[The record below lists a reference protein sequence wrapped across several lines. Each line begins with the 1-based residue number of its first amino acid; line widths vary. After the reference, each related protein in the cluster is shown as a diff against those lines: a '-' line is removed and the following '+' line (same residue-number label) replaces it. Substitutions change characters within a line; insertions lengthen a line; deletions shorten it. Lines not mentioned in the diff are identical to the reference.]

1 MGSKVK
7 GQGTRSY
14 YRLLNIYL
22 LLSIAFFL
30 LPYLSHAAGL
40 GNLKVSSSI
49 APSEIRIGEMIEFK
63 VLVEHDKGIDIFY
76 PDESV
81 HLQHFE
87 VLKHK
92 VTSQKGGLTEIVYTI
107 TVFDAGEFVI
117 PPVLITAKDRFG
129 NERNVRTVEHK
140 VAVKTGAIVGGE
152 IMDIIPPMDV
162 TEGRQYIKK
171 VFSFLPYVIT
181 FLSAIAVIIY
191 LLRKRSPLTVV
202 NKDDRAKA
210 LERLKM
216 LKVDEDN
223 IGAVYFD
230 IAEALRVFLY
240 EHTKINALKMTSG
253 EIVAGIRKDWQIDKI
268 VHEAADLF
276 FDLDLV
282 KFSPFKPSR
291 VDAVNAVS
299 RAEQIVKEVP

>member
-1 MGSKVK
+1 M
-7 GQGTRSY
+7 
-14 YRLLNIYL
+14 LLNIRL
-22 LLSIAFFL
+22 LLSVVFLL

-63 VLVEHDKGIDIFY
+63 VLVEHDKGVDIFY
-76 PDESV
+76 PDETV
-81 HLQHFE
+81 HLQPFE

-92 VTSQKGGLTEIVYTI
+92 VTGQKGGLTEIVYAI

-129 NERNVRTVEHK
+129 NERNVMTVKHK
-140 VAVKTGAIVGGE
+140 VSVKTGAIVGNE
-152 IMDIIPPMDV
+152 IIDIIPPMDV
-162 TEGRQYIKK
+162 TEGRQYLKK
-171 VFSFLPYVIT
+171 AFSNLPYVIAL
-181 FLSAIAVIIY
+181 LSVIAAIIY
-191 LLRKRSPLTVV
+191 LARKRSPLAAV
-202 NKDDRAKA
+202 NIDARAKA

-223 IGAVYFD
+223 ISAVYFD
-230 IAEALRVFLY
+230 IAEALRVFLCEY
-240 EHTKINALKMTSG
+240 AKINALKMTSG
-253 EIVAGIRKDWQIDKI
+253 EIVEGIGKYRQMDKI
-268 VHEAADLF
+268 VHETADLF

-291 VDAVNAVS
+291 ADAVSAVS
-299 RAEQIVKEVP
+299 RAERIVKEVP